1 MQFVQQVLQHVFR
14 THETQTAALR
24 RTDQE
29 IIQLQVLREGIRQ
42 PRGPKDAHKDT
53 HAAVRLQ
60 NVWESFL
67 QTLVAAGTH
76 SDAYR

>member
-1 MQFVQQVLQHVFR
+1 MQFMQQVLQHVFR
-14 THETQTAALR
+14 THETQAAALR

-53 HAAVRLQ
+53 HTAVRLQ
-60 NVWESFL
+60 NVWEGFL
-67 QTLVAAGTH
+67 QTVVAAGTH
-76 SDAYR
+76 